1 MHSPQQFFEQTP
13 AQGSLIQEDP
23 YGIPRCRP
31 QVYPHNYLQH
41 YVSLNEDELFKV
53 DNRVRPEI
61 ETT

>member
-23 YGIPRCRP
+23 YGIRRP
-31 QVYPHNYLQH
+31 QVYPQNYLQH

-61 ETT
+61 ETS